1 MDCTEVSVSGN
12 LAPAAMSETNTSV
25 TIADN
30 IRLANDSD
38 APALAKL
45 RYALRSSMGGAVT
58 EPEDEFLQRCA
69 EWMKGHLNAGSLWQC
84 WVAEREQ
91 ELVGCLWLQLV

>member
-25 TIADN
+25 TTPVN

-38 APALAKL
+38 VPALAKL

-58 EPEDEFLQRCA
+58 EQEDEFLKRCA
-69 EWMKGHLNAGSLWQC
+69 EWMKEHLRAGGLWQC
-84 WVAEREQ
+84 WVAQRERD
-91 ELVGCLWLQLV
+91 VIVCLWLQL